1 MTFVVDASIACK
13 WVLKE
18 PDSDLAHNLLI
29 SGEQL
34 IAPAIILAEMANVFW
49 HRSHVGEIDHIQA
62 STALA
67 GARMMISHIEPIDTL
82 IESALDL
89 SIRLGHPIY
98 DCLYLALAH
107 SENCVMI
114 TADKRFAKRA
124 SAMKLTKFVRLLT
137 G

>member
-1 MTFVVDASIACK
+1 MTLVVDASVACK
-13 WVLKE
+13 WVLDE
-18 PDSDLAHNLLI
+18 PDSELAHDLLI

-49 HRSHVGEIDHIQA
+49 HRSHMGEIDQTQA

-67 GARMMISHIEPIDTL
+67 GARVMINHLEPIDTL
-82 IESALDL
+82 IEAALDL

-98 DCLYLALAH
+98 DCLYLALAY
-107 SENCVMI
+107 SEGCVMV
-114 TADKRFAKRA
+114 TADKRFTKRA

-137 G
+137 A